1 MSNGKKDEE
10 FSFIK
15 EKIKDKPI
23 NKKRLVFTVLFCTGL
38 AVVFGCVVSLS
49 FVLSKPGFEKIF
61 DKEAEPD
68 MVSIPQDETST
79 VVSDSVN
86 ESEID
91 ENNSQQEPDIPLPKE
106 EEEEKEPETIVVP
119 AELKLEDFKTLYH
132 ELNLVAKEARKFT
145 VTVTGVTSDLDWFN
159 DTLESKGQASG
170 IIIADNSQELF
181 VLTAYDIL
189 EGAEKITV
197 TFNNDTVCDAQLKQ
211 HDKNTSIA
219 VIGIPIDS
227 IEEDTMENIK
237 IAPLGNSY
245 AASQGDMI
253 IAIGSPL
260 GYSESLSYGILTSTN
275 KYVSTIDA
283 NYRVLTT
290 DAVGSV
296 NGTGAIVNMAG
307 EVIGIIAPEYN
318 PDSTISAVAGLGISD
333 LKSII
338 EKLSNNQE
346 MVYLGIKGSD
356 VTEDISEEQKLPI
369 GVYVTEVI
377 MDMCAMST
385 GIQSGD
391 VIVNVGGTD
400 IKTMRDL
407 KTELIKYLPD
417 QVIEVKAM
425 RQGMDEYK
433 EISFTVTLT
442 K

>member
-23 NKKRLVFTVLFCTGL
+23 NKKRLVLAVLICTGL
-38 AVVFGCVVSLS
+38 AIVFGCIASLS
-49 FVLSKPGFEKIF
+49 FVISKPCFEKIF
-61 DKEAEPD
+61 VKETEPD
-68 MVSIPQDETST
+68 KVSIPQDETST
-79 VVSDSVN
+79 AVSDNVKEADTETDNQQSN
-86 ESEID
+86 QND
-91 ENNSQQEPDIPLPKE
+91 PDSQE
-106 EEEEKEPETIVVP
+106 EQKDPEPETIIVP
-119 AELKLEDFKTLYH
+119 ADLKLEDFKTLYH
-132 ELNLVAKEARKFT
+132 ELNLVAKEAGKFI

-159 DTLESKGQASG
+159 DTFENKGQASG
-170 IIIADNSQELF
+170 IIIADNGQELF
-181 VLTAYDIL
+181 ILTSYEIL
-189 EGAEKITV
+189 ENAEKITV
-197 TFNNDTVCDAQLKQ
+197 TFNDDTVYDAQLKQ
-211 HDKNTSIA
+211 YDRNTSIA
-219 VIGIPIDS
+219 VIGIPLDS
-227 IEEDTMENIK
+227 IEESAMEGIK
-237 IAPLGNSY
+237 LAPLGNSY

-333 LKSII
+333 LKSVL

-356 VTEDISEEQKLPI
+356 VTEEISDEQKLPI
-369 GVYVTEVI
+369 GVYVTEAI
-377 MDMCAMST
+377 MDMCAMNA

-407 KTELIKYLPD
+407 KAELIKYQPE

-433 EISFTVTLT
+433 EINFTITLS